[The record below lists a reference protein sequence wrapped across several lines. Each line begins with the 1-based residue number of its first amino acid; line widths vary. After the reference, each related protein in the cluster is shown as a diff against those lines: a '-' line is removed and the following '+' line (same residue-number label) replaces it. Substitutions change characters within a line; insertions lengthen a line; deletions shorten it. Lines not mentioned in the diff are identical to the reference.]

1 MPIPDRERLREE
13 LRIPKPR
20 NATGRNLPAAIGT
33 GAVLGVVVLA
43 AIIAGPAAWYP
54 LLAVVS
60 ALATWEVLRRLR
72 ESDWHVP
79 AAPLLLGG
87 QATLWAT
94 IPFGVRGLTAG
105 MSLTCMVAVV
115 QRLFHEGMRTPPR
128 NWLRD
133 SAAAVFVILWIPV
146 PLAFAAMLST
156 LEAPGGGDPGLQIL
170 AFMLGVI
177 ASDIGGFAFGVFF
190 GRHPMAPAISPK
202 KSWEGF
208 AGSLVLG
215 IAVSVGSAIVLLDRP
230 WWFGVA
236 LGVGLVFAATLGDL
250 VESQVKRDLGIK
262 DMSRLLPGHG
272 GLMDRLDGMLPAA
285 AITWILLVLAS

>member
-1 MPIPDRERLREE
+1 MPDRERLREE

-20 NATGRNLPAAIGT
+20 NATGRDLPAAIGT
-33 GAVLGVVVLA
+33 GVVLGVVVLA
-43 AIIAGPAAWYP
+43 AIITGPAAWYP

-72 ESDWHVP
+72 ESDWQVP

-94 IPFGVRGLTAG
+94 VPFGVRGLTAA

-115 QRLFHEGMRTPPR
+115 QRLFHEGTRTPPR

-133 SAAAVFVILWIPV
+133 SAAAVFVTLWIPV

-156 LEAPGGGDPGLQIL
+156 LEGPGGGDPGLQIL